1 MSEDIKEQLSA
12 LMDGELS
19 RDERAFLLRRL
30 DHDAE
35 LKATWARY
43 HLARD
48 VLTHRPGASPT
59 IDLTDRIM
67 GALAAEDA
75 APRAAASKSQRWRP
89 WIGAALAASVAMMAV
104 ISITPRSGLDDAP
117 TLADA
122 PAPRV
127 SLPAGVPGPIAPSLN
142 GMGNGVQTV
151 SAERSHILS
160 GPDSISADQL
170 LLLRH
175 AQVSDGSFMVGGA
188 SHLYNT
194 PVVTVEGTHPTQ

>member
-30 DHDAE
+30 EHDAE
-35 LKATWARY
+35 LRATWARM

-59 IDLTDRIM
+59 VDLADRIM

-75 APRAAASKSQRWRP
+75 APRATAAKSQRWRP
-89 WIGAALAASVAMMAV
+89 WIGAAIAASVAMVAV
-104 ISITPRSGLDDAP
+104 LSITPRSGLDGAP
-117 TLADA
+117 ALVEA

-127 SLPAGVPGPIAPSLN
+127 ALPAGVPGPIAPSLN
-142 GMGNGVQTV
+142 DVGNGVQTV
-151 SAERSHILS
+151 SATSSRIIG

-194 PVVTVEGTHPTQ
+194 PVVNAQGTQPGQ